1 MYREAR
7 LPRWGMAADSDVD
20 CRCLMV
26 VDDDRDLV
34 DALCELI
41 GLCSD
46 WTTHGAY
53 GPGDAIAQASK
64 NAPDA
69 ILLDMEMDGVDGFD
83 TATRLSTLAGQSHP
97 TLIALTGNYLL
108 RDVASHDSRFTA
120 SILKPADLTELLN
133 LLQKVSL
140 AR

>member
-7 LPRWGMAADSDVD
+7 LPRWGMPADSHAV
-20 CRCLMV
+20 CRRLMV

-46 WTTHGAY
+46 WTAYGAY
-53 GPGDAIAQASK
+53 GPGDAVAQASK

-69 ILLDMEMDGVDGFD
+69 ILLDMEMAGVDGFD
-83 TATRLSTLAGQSHP
+83 TATRLSTLAGQKHP
-97 TLIALTGNYLL
+97 ALFALTGNYLL
-108 RDVASHDSRFTA
+108 RDVAAHDSRFTA

-133 LLQKVSL
+133 LLQEVSP
-140 AR
+140 AQ